1 MFSMFNVILGWI
13 GTIIISVLIT
23 PLVRQLAFIIGAT
36 DKPQKRR
43 VNTKEMPT
51 IGGLAIYLSFFIGLF
66 FFQPI
71 THEELFPIFI
81 GATII
86 VITGIIDDIKEISP
100 KMKLLGI
107 IIAALVVIYFGD
119 IRMDQITLPLIGEM
133 NLGIF
138 SLPLTLIWIL
148 AITNAINLIDG
159 LDGLATGVSVIAL
172 TTMGIIG
179 YFFVGADN
187 IFVTILVFSLISA
200 ALGFLPYNFY
210 PAKIFL
216 GDTGAL
222 FLGFMISILSLFN
235 LKNVTMISLIIPI
248 VILGIP
254 ITDTIYAILR
264 RYLNKLPISS
274 ADKNHMHHR
283 LMSIGFTH
291 RQTVLA
297 IYFLAVIFS
306 LIALLYPLSDT
317 LGTFLMTIGLIIG
330 LELFVETIGLVGE
343 NRQPLIK
350 LLKRIGEN
358 LNK

>member
-71 THEELFPIFI
+71 THVELFPIFI

-119 IRMDQITLPLIGEM
+119 IRMGQITLPLIGEM

-159 LDGLATGVSVIAL
+159 LDGLATGVSLIAL